1 MLRDMTTRPM
11 TLRPSPGPRPAEF
24 LLRAVFASMAHAAA
38 FPNQARSAEALARAR
53 WGDDVTPIV
62 LRTATGSAT
71 TGVPTWAGDL
81 ARQAVGD
88 FLASLAPISAA
99 SRLFAAAP
107 RVSLAGIQ
115 TLKFPARSGPLTPDQ
130 TLWVAE
136 DTVGPVL
143 RIDLTSATLGPA
155 KKMLAFVVATRE
167 LLESSSAETI
177 IATLLRENCAASL
190 DTSLFSDLPET
201 AARPAGAL
209 AGILPLTATTGGGD
223 AAMTADLS
231 ALAAAISGST
241 GGLAYV
247 AHPQQA
253 NAIRLRRGSLWPD
266 DVPVWPT
273 IGVAPGTV
281 IALDPAA
288 FASAFG
294 DEAEISTSAE
304 TVLQMDTA
312 PGDPLAGPSTKNLF
326 QTDCTAAKVRL
337 KAAWAW
343 RATGCASWVKSVT
356 W

>member
-1 MLRDMTTRPM
+1 
-11 TLRPSPGPRPAEF
+11 
-24 LLRAVFASMAHAAA
+24 MAHAAMPFGA
-38 FPNQARSAEALARAR
+38 SRSAESYARSR

-62 LRTATGSAT
+62 LRAATGSAT
-71 TGVPTWAGDL
+71 TGIPAWAGDL
-81 ARQAVGD
+81 ARDAVGD

-99 SRLFAAAP
+99 AKLFAAAP

-130 TLWVAE
+130 TMWIAE
-136 DTVGPVL
+136 DAPAPVL

-177 IATLLRENCAASL
+177 IATLLRENAAVSL
-190 DTSLFSDLPET
+190 DASLFSDLPAT
-201 AARPAGAL
+201 PARPAGAL
-209 AGILPLTATTGGGD
+209 FGIAPLTVTTGGGD

-241 GGLAYV
+241 GSLAFV
-247 AHPQQA
+247 AHPTQA
-253 NAIRLRRGSLWPD
+253 NAIKLRRGSLWPD

-312 PGDPLAGPSTKNLF
+312 PGADPMAGPSTKNLF
-326 QTDCTAAKVRL
+326 QTDATAARL
-337 KAAWAW
+337 KLRAAWAW
-343 RATGCASWVKSVT
+343 RATGCAAWVTGTT